1 MSLWKKLTALILT
14 LVLLATGAALALSAS
29 AEEEIAPAEPAAAEP
44 FIPVLRFIAAS
55 DTHVRDDDGMP
66 YRIRKMLDMAYAMAE
81 ADPAYPALDALMVS
95 GDLTN
100 DGTKPE
106 FDRFIA
112 AVNGSLREGTRFIGV
127 VAKNH
132 DGYEMPRKEMRGY
145 YSSIS
150 GNDPDFHVVIN
161 GYHFIGVSASP
172 LDGVHYSA
180 AQQTWLKKQLT
191 EAAKEDP
198 NKPIFVTHHEHVRGT
213 VYGSSLDDGWGMTY
227 FTSILKQFP
236 QVVDFSGHSHY
247 PLNDPRS
254 LWQGQFTAVGTG
266 AIYYSEFNVG
276 GTYHP
281 ADSYETATCWIVEVD
296 ANNRLRLRGMDVL
309 AEKCLV
315 EYVLDNPA
323 DPANRPY
330 TPAKRKAAASA
341 PAFDADTALA
351 VTPAVGGCTVT
362 VPAARS
368 TDGMPVTLY
377 RIRAVDASGRTAAK
391 SWTLPCYYRAVEQE
405 TVELILTGLASGEY
419 RLIVTAENAYGDVS
433 EPVEAQAAVDDGGCP
448 YCHQAHEGF
457 SGRLVLFFHKI
468 AWFFTRLFGKT
479 AA

>member
-14 LVLLATGAALALSAS
+14 LALVTGGAALALSAS
-29 AEEEIAPAEPAAAEP
+29 AEDGTVPTQPASAEP
-44 FIPVLRFIAAS
+44 FVPVLRFVAAS
-55 DTHVRDDDGMP
+55 DTHVRDDSDVTAN
-66 YRIRKMLDMAYAMAE
+66 RIGKMMEMAYAI
-81 ADPAYPALDALMVS
+81 ADADAAYPALDALLIA

-100 DGTKPE
+100 DGTKTE
-106 FDRFIA
+106 FDKFAA
-112 AVNGSLREGTRFIGV
+112 AVHGALRENTRFIGV

-132 DGYEMPRKEMRGY
+132 DGYKMPRKELRDY
-145 YSSIS
+145 YHTVS
-150 GNDPDFHVVIN
+150 GNDADFHVVIN

-172 LDGVHYSA
+172 LDGVHYSD
-180 AQQTWLKKQLT
+180 AQQKWLKEQLT
-191 EAAKEDP
+191 AAAREDP

-266 AIYYSEFNVG
+266 AIYYSEFNID

-281 ADSYETATCWIVEVD
+281 ADSNDTATCWIVEAD
-296 ANNRLRLRGMDVL
+296 ANNRLRLRGMDVE
-309 AEKCLV
+309 AGECLV

-323 DPANRPY
+323 DPANREY

-341 PAFDADTALA
+341 PAFDADASLT

-362 VPAARS
+362 VPAANT

-377 RIRAVDASGRTAAK
+377 RIKAVDGRGKVCATG
-391 SWTLPCYYRAVEQE
+391 WTLPCYYRAVDQE
-405 TVELILTGLASGEY
+405 TVELTVTGLASGEY
-419 RLIVTAENAYGDVS
+419 KLVVTAENAYGDVS
-433 EPVEAQAAVDDGGCP
+433 EPLEAQAAVDDGGCP
-448 YCHQAHEGF
+448 YCHQPHEGF
-457 SGRLVLFFHKI
+457 WGKIVLFFHRI
-468 AWFFTRLFGKT
+468 AWFFANLFGKK
-479 AA
+479 